1 MLESFKNKLLTMNF
15 QKCEDAIDASFVS
28 DVYNISLEGSKYAWI
43 DVVVY
48 DYGIV
53 VSLVIEDNEYYDY
66 IFKPND
72 NYKAINTILQM
83 QIRLATISAAI
94 KEADKV
100 LEGLQWVNRTY
111 QLI

>member
-48 DYGIV
+48 DDEIV
-53 VSLVIEDNEYYDY
+53 VSLVIEDDEYYDY
-66 IFKPND
+66 TFKPNED
-72 NYKAINTILQM
+72 YKVINTILQM
-83 QIRLATISAAI
+83 QIKLATISATI
-94 KEADKV
+94 REANKV
-100 LEGLQWVNRTY
+100 LEGLQ
-111 QLI
+111 